1 MSDTDDNGEAR
12 LRIIEERRE
21 WLEAG
26 TRLQEMA
33 RAEQH
38 RLKDDEDVE
47 TRLKAIEGKLDTAL
61 AGIKMLMLFA
71 ERHLNLTERHV
82 NVTERQLGEPERKH

>member
-1 MSDTDDNGEAR
+1 MSFRSGRQEGCAVSRFT
-12 LRIIEERRE
+12 RRC
-21 WLEAG
+21 
-26 TRLQEMA
+26 QET
-33 RAEQH
+33 
-38 RLKDDEDVE
+38 L
-47 TRLKAIEGKLDTAL
+47 LEGKLDTAL